1 MCTLLKSIVL
11 VLTLIASSGARSQTE
26 FMSAADAE
34 AIRSVIEA
42 QLAAFA
48 ADDADAAFAFA
59 SEGIRKTFGTAD
71 NFLAMVK
78 ASYPV
83 VYRPASVLF
92 LDPEKIDDEI
102 MQGVEMSDDTDRLW
116 LAVYRMQRQTDNT
129 WRIDGCV
136 LKSLPG
142 SRS

>member
-1 MCTLLKSIVL
+1 ML
-11 VLTLIASSGARSQTE
+11 VASTSARSQTD
-26 FMSAADAE
+26 FVSAADAQS
-34 AIRSVIEA
+34 IRTVIEA

-48 ADDADAAFAFA
+48 ADDAEAAFSIA
-59 SEGIRKTFGTAD
+59 SEGIRKSFGTAD

-83 VYRPASVLF
+83 VYRPATVLF
-92 LDPEKIDDEI
+92 LDPERLAGEI

-116 LAVYRMQRQTDNT
+116 IAIYRMQRQPDDT

-136 LKSLPG
+136 LKSIPG